1 MTRELFNQKSFV
13 PENLLCWSE
22 LLGQLRSHPMCFILP
37 EFSCCPANYLSCS
50 LNAPLCLPIPA
61 SSSSHREYLALKLW
75 HDIHFHI
82 GTLQWPKH
90 TIISSAQDGAQ
101 WDVLITV
108 FLLSSH
114 GPEIKAKGI
123 QKMTAQGNWF
133 FINVLSSQVYS
144 RAIALLQCRKTLALT
159 SDYSTGLGLPS
170 SPVLGDDA

>member
-1 MTRELFNQKSFV
+1 
-13 PENLLCWSE
+13 
-22 LLGQLRSHPMCFILP
+22 MCFIVP
-37 EFSCCPANYLSCS
+37 EFSCCPANYSTCS
-50 LNAPLCLPIPA
+50 LNAPPCLPILA
-61 SSSSHREYLALKLW
+61 SSSSYREYFILKFW
-75 HDIHFHI
+75 HDIHFH
-82 GTLQWPKH
+82 TRTQQWPKP

-101 WDVLITV
+101 RAVLIRV

-114 GPEIKAKGI
+114 SPEIKAKGI

-133 FINVLSSQVYS
+133 FINVLSSQEYS